1 MNIAQIE
8 YADWLIFGAIEK
20 LGLEYAPDQVLSA
33 NKVMIKCLYISDKA
47 ELQQDNTI
55 LGRFKRWK
63 ERNEPTNLFEEVN
76 QNQDCTQLAEDI
88 CNDLMRFYEMTPRI
102 YYVWLLRNWGIFDNA
117 IVEKAKRWK
126 ANDCNYQDDIEPS
139 WYEKY

>member
-8 YADWLIFGAIEK
+8 YADWLIFSAIEK

-33 NKVMIKCLYISDKA
+33 NKVMIKCLYISDIA

>member
-1 MNIAQIE
+1 MNIGQIE
-8 YADWLIFGAIEK
+8 YADWLIFIAIEK

-33 NKVMIKCLYISDKA
+33 NKVMIKCLYLSDKA
-47 ELQQDNTI
+47 EQKKSNTI
-55 LGRFKRWK
+55 LERFKN
-63 ERNEPTNLFEEVN
+63 RNEINLFEVVN

-88 CNDLMRFYEMTPRI
+88 CIDLMRFYEMTPRI
-102 YYVWLLRNWGIFDNA
+102 YYVWLLRNWEIFDDE

-126 ANDCNYQDDIEPS
+126 ADDCNYQEDIASE